1 MKKRKLGHMHW
12 FWAFILTRLISS
24 SVGEFLIGGVSSALA
39 KSYTQ
44 LYNIAMVFIVLLY
57 LLVNFLWLTF
67 TSRRYF
73 YNTFYYIY
81 CALRI
86 IGGPF
91 HEYYTIKKQIDTN
104 YSHLCD
110 ANPLYMLFALIAL
123 LAGMY
128 YLFYRRNQR
137 EYDEA
142 ALEEASEPSDAQ

>member
-24 SVGEFLIGGVSSALA
+24 FVGEFLISGVSSALA

-73 YNTFYYIY
+73 DNTLYRIY
-81 CALRI
+81 CAMRI
-86 IGGPF
+86 IVGPF
-91 HEYYTIKKQIDTN
+91 HEYFTIKEQINTY
-104 YSHLCD
+104 YSQICD
-110 ANPLYMLFALIAL
+110 ANPLYMLFSLIAL

-137 EYDEA
+137 EYEEA
-142 ALEEASEPSDAQ
+142 ALNSSPEPSDAH